1 MAKIA
6 LRDYQAGI
14 DELIEDKKF
23 VEAIAHCRH
32 ILRIY
37 PKNIAT
43 YRLLGK
49 THLEEKRYQDALDIF
64 QRVLSSIPD
73 DFVSHVGMSLV
84 REEEGNQD
92 AAISHMEKAF
102 EGQPSNRAVQDE
114 LRRLYGEREGFTP
127 PKVRL
132 TRPALARMYAH
143 GDLYNQAI
151 GELRGA
157 ISEDGPR
164 PELLVL
170 LAEMYVRVGQDGE
183 ALQISSDLLD
193 QLPYCLYAAQI
204 QGEIY
209 TRRNQ
214 HAEAKEQL
222 DKVAELDPYQAL
234 ASFGEDP
241 KDIPSEQIM
250 IEHLVLH
257 TGELN
262 LEDIPRAWTGALDPL
277 IADGQ
282 EPSAENLPEWLSLTE
297 SESKEDEDV
306 PISTSEL
313 KALQELEPEGT
324 TELDANA
331 ALPSW
336 MQELREDEVEEL
348 QANENDGEV
357 KPFGGPAEEIK
368 DEELISKGLK
378 ETGSEDDLAWLESLA
393 QTQGT
398 DESEL
403 TTDSEMRKQAHPEF
417 LPEESPQEL
426 ASNKRSLTWWLDE
439 LEEAENVQ
447 AFDRTKE
454 LNDVAIEKPN
464 EIEEI
469 KGIDPGGTDTR
480 EIVEDQDVEADKPQ
494 LLDDNAVTDWLTE
507 LENKDGEGNQSSEE
521 PVQPEILASEP
532 EIANSEN
539 SGAAPDWL
547 KELAANAESTE
558 QPSKK
563 KTTDALESPPD
574 WLDEL
579 REASEEDAQDNDAA
593 DEAADDQPNLEN
605 VKDSSD
611 LGQDTNRESKGLNDL
626 INASGQNDWVPEK
639 EITPSDNAAS
649 ETLEDSLPQTPDPDS
664 DLAHPKSDKQ
674 EKASTSQIIPES
686 QSSDQSLA
694 DAREAINELDLQ
706 RAAKYY
712 EKAIASRNQVS
723 SVIEDLEAALKRFPD
738 KVILLQTLGDA
749 YMRADRLKEAL
760 DCYTK
765 AEDLI

>member
-1 MAKIA
+1 LAKIA

-157 ISEDGPR
+157 ITEDGPR

-183 ALQISSDLLD
+183 ALQICSDLLD
-193 QLPYCLYAAQI
+193 QLPYCLFAAQI

-209 TRRNQ
+209 TRRDQ
-214 HAEAKEQL
+214 HAKAKEQF

-234 ASFGEDP
+234 ASFGENP

-282 EPSAENLPEWLSLTE
+282 EASAENLPEWLSLTE
-297 SESKEDEDV
+297 SESKENEEA

-324 TELDANA
+324 AELDANA

-336 MQELREDEVEEL
+336 MQELREDEVEKL
-348 QANENDGEV
+348 QGNENDDEV
-357 KPFGGPAEEIK
+357 KPFGRPAEEIK
-368 DEELISKGLK
+368 DEELISKGLE

-403 TTDSEMRKQAHPEF
+403 TTDSKMREQAHPEF
-417 LPEESPQEL
+417 LPDEGPQEL

-454 LNDVAIEKPN
+454 LNDVDIEKPN

-469 KGIDPGGTDTR
+469 RGLDPGGTDTK
-480 EIVEDQDVEADKPQ
+480 EIVEEQDAETDKSQ

-507 LENKDGEGNQSSEE
+507 LENKDGEEQQTSEE
-521 PVQPEILASEP
+521 PIQPEIIDSEP
-532 EIANSEN
+532 EIANPEN
-539 SGAAPDWL
+539 SEAAPDWL

-558 QPSKK
+558 QPTKK

-579 REASEEDAQDNDAA
+579 REASEEDPQDNDAA
-593 DEAADDQPNLEN
+593 NEGADNQPNLEN
-605 VKDSSD
+605 EWESSD
-611 LGQDTNRESKGLNDL
+611 EEQGTEQESNDLDDL
-626 INASGQNDWVPEK
+626 INATDQNDWVPEK
-639 EITPSDNAAS
+639 EIAPSENVES
-649 ETLEDSLPQTPDPDS
+649 ETREDSLAQTPEPIS
-664 DLAHPKSDKQ
+664 NLALPKADK
-674 EKASTSQIIPES
+674 KGALSATDKLPES
-686 QSSDQSLA
+686 QSNDQSLA
-694 DAREAINELDLQ
+694 DAREALNELDLQ
-706 RAAKYY
+706 RAAKHY
-712 EKAIASRNQVS
+712 EEAIASRNQVT

-738 KVILLQTLGDA
+738 KIILLQTLGDA